1 MALKKN
7 LYSSV
12 FIFFILLLAGC
23 ASVPDRQS
31 SMPQNSEQAPLWITA
46 DVSSSYNEKE
56 YLTALGEGSS
66 GDSARSDALN
76 LLTQYFDTKVH
87 SEGLA
92 IRSTINSSFSS
103 SSEQFIS
110 VKSKA
115 NLFCVEYDEY
125 YDRIQNRYYSLA
137 FINRLKAFNFVK
149 PSLENSR
156 MLFPQAYYNS
166 LQKDCLL
173 DKIIGI
179 RHSWSVLPDFYEV
192 YNFARAIMPERAKAY
207 EEVDALAKESVL
219 SFKELC
225 TSVLIKIQ
233 GTGDT
238 ALLENSEIIAE
249 LSNQLT
255 NMGFTVG
262 NSQKVNCIALVEVK
276 SAITETR
283 ETFQTYPE
291 ISIKILEKGKEK
303 ITYTK
308 KLSKVA
314 GFDKETVIRRTNIA
328 LTEDIKNSFVNE
340 CF

>member
-1 MALKKN
+1 MKKN
-7 LYSSV
+7 TLPFFVFVCILCSACVSTRQPKEEVLRPKWLSIQGRQELFPDSEYISSISYGYNEQECKEKASVGVSEYIKSSV
-12 FIFFILLLAGC
+12 
-23 ASVPDRQS
+23 
-31 SMPQNSEQAPLWITA
+31 
-46 DVSSSYNEKE
+46 VSSANAE
-56 YLTALGEGSS
+56 YFYQESGNNFIENKKLHQIIQVSTAN
-66 GDSARSDALN
+66 N
-76 LLTQYFDTKVH
+76 LWQLEYTNPYFDEV
-87 SEGLA
+87 SG
-92 IRSTINSSFSS
+92 
-103 SSEQFIS
+103 QF
-110 VKSKA
+110 A
-115 NLFCVEYDEY
+115 CVAY
-125 YDRIQNRYYSLA
+125 
-137 FINRLKAFNFVK
+137 INREKAFNFVRPK
-149 PSLENSR
+149 MEIAEKQ
-156 MLFPQAYYNS
+156 FPQAYYNS
-166 LQKDCLL
+166 LQKDYLL

-192 YNFARAIMPERAKAY
+192 YDFARAIMPERAKAY

-233 GTGDT
+233 GTGDIV
-238 ALLENSEIIAE
+238 LLENSGVIAE
-249 LSNQLT
+249 LSNQLA
-255 NMGFTVG
+255 NMGFAVG
-262 NSQKVNCIALVEVK
+262 NSQKANCIALVEVK

-283 ETFQTYPE
+283 ETFQAYPE